1 MAQKRKMT
9 DEQKKIFDMSGAKN
23 DWVVGLIFIGI
34 FLAIVGI
41 NIFCRY
47 NDNQKFE
54 SMEYTQGVVT
64 SREKY
69 EKWIGNKRHISESII
84 VEYSPKDSNTK
95 LYFRDSDGPYE
106 FFDEGDII
114 DIYYVEDNPEKAF
127 IAKVDWLTGRNVRG
141 DIDYEIALIL
151 SCYPLFIGVFFFVEE
166 LTVRKN
172 IRKGKFKLKKSDGLY
187 PDENLHELARMS
199 NYKRSWNGALVGLS
213 LLYVF
218 FMFMGCSIIFHSRTS
233 MESDKISA
241 LISGIFILLLAQGA
255 AVGVF
260 FIARFVL
267 DKKRNFI
274 KGFMA
279 DDATLVYKDRQ
290 KAADVLW
297 KHVKHFMEA
306 ETLWSRYKYEYSRLW
321 LEKYEDELESF
332 KKNEED
338 SI

>member
-1 MAQKRKMT
+1 MAQKRKLT
-9 DEQKKIFDMSGAKN
+9 DEQKKLFDMSGAKN
-23 DWVVGLIFIGI
+23 DWVVGLVFIGI
-34 FLAIVGI
+34 FLTIVGI

-47 NDNQKFE
+47 SDNRKLE
-54 SMEYTQGVVT
+54 NMEYTQGVVT

-69 EKWIGNKRHISESII
+69 EKWIGSKRHISESII

-95 LYFRDSDGPYE
+95 LYFHDSDGPYE
-106 FFDEGDII
+106 FLNVGDIL
-114 DIYYVEDNPEKAF
+114 DIYYVADNPEKVF

-141 DIDYEIALIL
+141 DIDYEIALIV
-151 SCYPLFIGVFFFVEE
+151 SVFPLFIGVFFFVEE

-199 NYKRSWNGALVGLS
+199 NGKRSWNGALVGLS

-218 FMFMGCSIIFHSRTS
+218 FMFMGSSIIFHSLTS
-233 MESDKISA
+233 IESDKISA
-241 LISGIFILLLAQGA
+241 LIAGIFILLLAQGA

-306 ETLWSRYKYEYSRLW
+306 ETLWSRYKYDYSRLW
-321 LEKYEDELESF
+321 LEKYEDELERF